1 MIKLMQL
8 IAKIVLAILSL
19 VLIVSVITSGGQT
32 KRK

>member
-19 VLIVSVITSGGQT
+19 VLIVAVITSGG
-32 KRK
+32 KVKK